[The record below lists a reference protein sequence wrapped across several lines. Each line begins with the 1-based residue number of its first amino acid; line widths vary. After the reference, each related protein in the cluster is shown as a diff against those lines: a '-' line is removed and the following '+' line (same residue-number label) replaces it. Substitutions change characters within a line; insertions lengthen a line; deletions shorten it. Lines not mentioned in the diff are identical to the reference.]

1 MSTGLEPG
9 SGWAGERGL
18 SPGMLSQLQRFI
30 QPLRDRVMGMVAHGW
45 VRLVYGWVRTDV
57 RSYDQRRVLGA
68 DRVGCHTVVVT
79 ARLRRLTRAG
89 SRCG

>member
-30 QPLRDRVMGMVAHGW
+30 QPLRDRVMGMVARGW
-45 VRLVYGWVRTDV
+45 VRL
-57 RSYDQRRVLGA
+57 
-68 DRVGCHTVVVT
+68 
-79 ARLRRLTRAG
+79 
-89 SRCG
+89 